1 MGSITAL
8 AIAGTAASV
17 GSSLLSSSAAS
28 SAADTQA
35 AAANQ
40 ASDRAL
46 AQFQQTRS
54 DLAPFRAA
62 GGNALSRLS
71 DILGLSTPNPLTTTA
86 PGAQPSGPGGLPA
99 GFQIVQT
106 TTPNFDNLG
115 GASYEPGP
123 VNLVD
128 ASGRVLQSFPNGTS
142 PDSIRALFPAVG
154 GTSQPAAPSAP
165 AGNPLTVPSLTFA
178 PTQAQ
183 LEATPGYQFIKGQG
197 LQSVANSNAAAG
209 RGISGAALKGAAEF
223 ATGLAGTTLDQQQR
237 IFQANLHNL
246 IDPLE
251 FTANLG
257 QNSAVQTGAQGVTA
271 TGNANALTVGG
282 ANALASGQVGSA
294 NALSS
299 GLSSIGGAPLNYLL
313 YTRLLGGGGGGG
325 GGGFDPFAGNT
336 MG

>member
-40 ASDRAL
+40 ASDRA
-46 AQFQQTRS
+46 
-54 DLAPFRAA
+54 LAPFRAA

-237 IFQANLHNL
+237 IFQANLH
-246 IDPLE
+246 
-251 FTANLG
+251 
-257 QNSAVQTGAQGVTA
+257 
-271 TGNANALTVGG
+271 
-282 ANALASGQVGSA
+282 
-294 NALSS
+294 
-299 GLSSIGGAPLNYLL
+299 
-313 YTRLLGGGGGGG
+313 
-325 GGGFDPFAGNT
+325 
-336 MG
+336 